1 MKSTIIS
8 EIEENL
14 AFLLPS
20 SSSSSSSTSG
30 SKGKLFDDVI
40 ITSYIDRDMLI
51 TSKAL
56 EIASLYGIDT
66 QYSMIYEV
74 RLILISFLYNFF

>member
-1 MKSTIIS
+1 
-8 EIEENL
+8 
-14 AFLLPS
+14 
-20 SSSSSSSTSG
+20 
-30 SKGKLFDDVI
+30 
-40 ITSYIDRDMLI
+40 MLI